1 MKLNDCI
8 VSILNLR
15 NCSLVSEPLLNKGK
29 IQELNEKIVEFLFE
43 IKFHILSSRFSTKYI
58 VENGVHR
65 EPLSRIIVSVSSFKS
80 LQKSKFISFSWN
92 EAMLNLMSSRI
103 MASKLN
109 SNEFGLKWVLLSS
122 DEFCWAQM
130 NSNGLKWVELI
141 WADQIG
147 LK

>member
-1 MKLNDCI
+1 M

-15 NCSLVSEPLLNKGK
+15 NCSLVSESLLNKGK

-80 LQKSKFISFSWN
+80 LKKVSVF
-92 EAMLNLMSSRI
+92 
-103 MASKLN
+103 
-109 SNEFGLKWVLLSS
+109 
-122 DEFCWAQM
+122 
-130 NSNGLKWVELI
+130 
-141 WADQIG
+141 
-147 LK
+147 